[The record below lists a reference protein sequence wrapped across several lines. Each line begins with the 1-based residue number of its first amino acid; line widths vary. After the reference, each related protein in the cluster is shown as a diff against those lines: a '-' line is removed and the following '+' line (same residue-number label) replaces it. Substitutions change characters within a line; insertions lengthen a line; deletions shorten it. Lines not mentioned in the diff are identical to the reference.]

1 MGVEVYLHGATLTKW
16 LRPDGSAALAP
27 HPGLLKLD
35 ADSSNKGA
43 GLRLAFPVYR
53 ASTRMT
59 LDDGFAG
66 RQPWEVVAAV
76 SGWSGTVGR
85 MFCLQE
91 SIQSGRVLYD

>member
-76 SGWSGTVGR
+76 SGWLPCRENVVSVGKSTKWEG
-85 MFCLQE
+85 F
-91 SIQSGRVLYD
+91 V